1 MSDGRPSPPGDY
13 DVVVVGSGP
22 GGLQTA
28 YFLGRLG
35 VRYALLSRDDAPAGM
50 FRRYPIFERLITW
63 TKPEAPVERS
73 SREYEWYD
81 HNSLLAEEPELR
93 ALVPDRMDRTYDLPS
108 RAEMEAGLVEFA
120 ERAGLGARFGCTWE
134 STRVEEGRVALT
146 TSDGEYRARA
156 VVFALGVTEPWTAP
170 VPGLEHAAHYVDTKP
185 AEAYRGRRV
194 FIVGKRNSGFEVAQT
209 LLPWARE
216 LVLASPRPVKTD
228 TIALSALRM
237 RYLHPYDEYARGAP
251 GTYVIDASIESVER
265 TADGFRVRT
274 RGTSWDG
281 DLVFDADDVIAAT
294 GFRTPL
300 RDLPALGLATV
311 DDGRV
316 PALTPFWE
324 SVSLPG
330 VYFAGNASHGARGA
344 GRRGA
349 GASSTSVNGFR
360 YNARVLARH
369 LAATRFGVAPSRRRL
384 APEQV
389 VGVTLAE
396 LTSSPDLRVQ
406 KGYLCHVLLQD
417 GAGFVD
423 QGIEPLV
430 HFLDAGGPPGVAA
443 SLEIDQGGTIAP
455 VVYVRD
461 ARGVVEHPLPP
472 HPLHDFRGEPYR
484 RELTARL
491 RGLLRG

>member
-1 MSDGRPSPPGDY
+1 MSDSRPSPPGAY

-28 YFLGRLG
+28 YFLDRLG
-35 VRYALLSRDDAPAGM
+35 LRYAFLSRDDAPAGM

-63 TKPEAPVERS
+63 TKPEAPVDHA

-93 ALVPDRMDRTYDLPS
+93 ALVPGGMDRTFDLPS
-108 RAEMEAGLVEFA
+108 RAEMEAGLVAFA
-120 ERAGLGARFGCTWE
+120 ERAGLRLRLGCTWE
-134 STRVEEGRVALT
+134 STLVEEDGVVLT

-156 VVFALGVTEPWTAP
+156 VVFALGVTEPWIAP

-185 AEAYRGRRV
+185 AHAYRGRRV
-194 FIVGKRNSGFEVAQT
+194 FIVGKRNSGFEVAQA

-216 LVLASPRPVKTD
+216 LVLASPLPVRID
-228 TIALSALRM
+228 ALALSALRM
-237 RYLHPYDEYARGAP
+237 RYLHPYEEHARGAP
-251 GTYVIDASIESVER
+251 GTYVIDASIEAVER
-265 TADGFRVRT
+265 GADGFRVRA

-281 DLVFDADDVIAAT
+281 ELVFDADDVIAAT

-311 DDGRV
+311 SDGRV

-330 VYFAGNASHGARGA
+330 VYFAGNASHGARGS
-344 GRRGA
+344 GRRGE
-349 GASSTSVNGFR
+349 GASSTAVNGFR
-360 YNARVLARH
+360 YNARVLAQH
-369 LAATRFGVAPSRRRL
+369 LAETRFGVELPRARVAPDEL
-384 APEQV
+384 VP
-389 VGVTLAE
+389 LLLHE
-396 LTSSPDLRVQ
+396 LTSSPALRVQ
-406 KGYLCHVLLQD
+406 KGYLCHVLLRED
-417 GAGFVD
+417 GGFVD
-423 QGIEPLV
+423 RGIEPLV
-430 HFLDAGGPPGVAA
+430 HFLDAGGAAAAAA
-443 SLEIDQGGTIAP
+443 SLEVDPAGRIVP

-461 ARGVVEHPLPP
+461 RGEVVEHQLPP

-484 RELTARL
+484 RELAARL